1 MTSNTRFSM
10 AVHIMT
16 ALAYLGEKTSSEL
29 LAETVRTNPV
39 VVRRL
44 LGDLNRSGLVRAE
57 RGKMGGSTLAR
68 PAQDITLLD
77 IYRAVMR
84 ETELVNLH
92 DNPENRMCTVSCKV
106 RGVLSLH
113 LRKAQSLYE
122 NELAGVTLAN
132 IANEM

>member
-1 MTSNTRFSM
+1 MSSNTRFSM

-16 ALAYLGEKTSSEL
+16 ALAYLREKASSEL

-44 LGDLNRSGLVRAE
+44 LGDLNRAGLIRAE
-57 RGKMGGSTLAR
+57 RGKMGGSSLAR
-68 PAQDITLLD
+68 NATEISLLD
-77 IYRAVMR
+77 IFRAVMG

-92 DNPENRMCTVSCKV
+92 ENPENRVCTVSCKV
-106 RGVLSLH
+106 RGVLSQH
-113 LRKAQSLYE
+113 LQKAQSLYE
-122 NELAGVTLAN
+122 RELASVSLAD